1 MNPGIGTSVIAG
13 RLAGLRVCLVTP
25 GHPSTNPRLVKEA
38 DALVEEGASV
48 TVVHGRFIAW
58 ADATDVEFAGR
69 HWTRTGVAFGP
80 MAPALAR
87 LRQGVRHRLAR
98 IGERLGLPGAEARQ
112 RHAFHP
118 VAEDLLQATRRV
130 VADVYIAH
138 NLAGLA
144 AAGPVA
150 HARGALL
157 GFDAEDDHVEE
168 LPDTPSAAPERARRD
183 ALLREW
189 LPHCAH
195 LTAASPRIAQALAAR
210 YDRAF
215 ETVLNVFPCAEAA
228 QLDGPAAADADSLYW
243 MSQTIGPDRGL
254 EPVADALARMRTPA
268 RLVLRGQPLPGYIDA
283 LSARARARST
293 VRVEAPVAPGAVTAT
308 FAGHA
313 LALSVETG
321 HVRNRQDC
329 LTNKIFHALL
339 AGTPVLLSDTP
350 AQRELAESL
359 GPAALCLP
367 IDDADALARRL
378 DDWLADAT
386 GRRAAAGHAWGIARA
401 RYCWDVERARF
412 LDTLSKALWTRG
424 GTLAAMG

>member
-1 MNPGIGTSVIAG
+1 VSSGISAASTGR

-25 GHPSTNPRLVKEA
+25 GHPSTDPRLVKEA

-58 ADATDVEFAGR
+58 ADSVDLEFAQR
-69 HWTRTGVAFGP
+69 AWQRIGVPFGP
-80 MAPALAR
+80 LAAPVDR
-87 LRQGVRHRLAR
+87 LRQGVQHRLAR
-98 IGERLGLPGAEARQ
+98 LGERFGLPGAEGRE

-130 VADVYIAH
+130 VADVYLAH
-138 NLAGLA
+138 NLAGLV

-150 HARGALL
+150 LARGALL

-168 LPDTPSAAPERARRD
+168 LPDTTAAAPERARRD
-183 ALLREW
+183 ALLRQW
-189 LPHCAH
+189 LPHCEH
-195 LTAASPRIAQALAAR
+195 LTAASPRIARALSAR
-210 YDRAF
+210 YGRAF
-215 ETVLNVFPCAEAA
+215 EPVLNVFPCSDAA
-228 QLDGPAAADADSLYW
+228 GLDGPATPDTDTLYW
-243 MSQTIGPDRGL
+243 VSQTIGPGRGL
-254 EPVADALARMRTPA
+254 EVVAQALGRLRSPA
-268 RLVLRGQPLPGYIDA
+268 SLVLRGRPVHGFVSALQSAAGPAARIGVEPPLP
-283 LSARARARST
+283 
-293 VRVEAPVAPGAVTAT
+293 PGRVTAS

-313 LALSVETG
+313 LALSTEIGDTQ
-321 HVRNRQDC
+321 NRRDC
-329 LTNKIFHALL
+329 LGNKIFHALL

-378 DDWLADAT
+378 DDWLADPAA
-386 GRRAAAGHAWGIARA
+386 RRAAAGHAWGIARA

-412 LDTLSKALWTRG
+412 LDTLSKSLWTRG
-424 GTLAAMG
+424 GSLAAMG

>member
-1 MNPGIGTSVIAG
+1 MSTTQSLDHGNG

-25 GHPSTNPRLVKEA
+25 GHPSTDPRLVKEA

-48 TVVHGRFIAW
+48 TVVHGRFIGW
-58 ADATDVEFAGR
+58 ADATDASFAAR
-69 HWTRTGVAFGP
+69 PWSRIGVAFGP
-80 MAPALAR
+80 LATPWAR
-87 LRQGVRHRLAR
+87 LRQGVAHRLSRFGESLGPSSSAAAR
-98 IGERLGLPGAEARQ
+98 RR
-112 RHAFHP
+112 AFHP
-118 VAEDLLQATRRV
+118 VVDDLLQATRRV
-130 VADVYIAH
+130 VADVYLAH
-138 NLAGLA
+138 NLAGLL

-150 HARGALL
+150 AARGALL

-168 LPDTPSAAPERARRD
+168 LPDTDATAVERRRRD

-189 LPHCAH
+189 LPRCEH
-195 LTAASPRIAQALAAR
+195 LTAASPRIAAALSVR

-215 ETVLNVFPCAEAA
+215 ETVLNVFPCADAA
-228 QLDGPAAADADSLYW
+228 ELAGPSPVAADSLYW

-254 EPVADALARMRTPA
+254 EAIVDALARTRAPL
-268 RLVLRGQPLPGYIDA
+268 RLVLRGLPMAGFVDALRARLPGADRIQ
-283 LSARARARST
+283 
-293 VRVEAPVAPGAVTAT
+293 VEAPVAPSAVTAS

-321 HVRNRQDC
+321 NTRNRQDC

-359 GPAALCLP
+359 GPAAICMP
-367 IDDADALARRL
+367 IDDPEALARRL
-378 DDWLADAT
+378 DAWLADEP

-424 GTLAAMG
+424 GNLAAMG